1 MVMEM
6 CKYKSYSVLMS
17 VYKKEKAE
25 YFEQAI
31 ESIQAQTLPTNDFV
45 LICDGPLTLE
55 LDTVI
60 KTKRQEMGNVLTV
73 IRLPENK
80 GLGNALRIGL
90 KHCKNE
96 LVARMDSDDI
106 AYLNRCEQQIAV
118 FNRYPEVSICSG
130 TVEEF
135 LTVPNRVETRRV
147 LPETNS
153 EILKFA
159 KKRCPF
165 NHPCVMYKKTA
176 VLEVGSYQDFLLED
190 YYLWIRMLMA
200 GYQGYNIQKPLLHMR
215 AGPDLYKRRAG
226 WKYAKAQI
234 TLFQMMEKNGFI
246 NKCQCIKSCA
256 IRSASALAPN
266 VLRKYAFKIALRK

>member
-1 MVMEM
+1 M

-106 AYLNRCEQQIAV
+106 CAPDRMEKQIAYLKEHPDVDVLGGNI
-118 FNRYPEVSICSG
+118 
-130 TVEEF
+130 EEF
-135 LTVPNRVETRRV
+135 IGEQNNVVGIRDVPVE
-147 LPETNS
+147 
-153 EILKFA
+153 
-159 KKRCPF
+159 
-165 NHPCVMYKKTA
+165 H
-176 VLEVGSYQDFLLED
+176 
-190 YYLWIRMLMA
+190 
-200 GYQGYNIQKPLLHMR
+200 
-215 AGPDLYKRRAG
+215 
-226 WKYAKAQI
+226 
-234 TLFQMMEKNGFI
+234 
-246 NKCQCIKSCA
+246 
-256 IRSASALAPN
+256 
-266 VLRKYAFKIALRK
+266 